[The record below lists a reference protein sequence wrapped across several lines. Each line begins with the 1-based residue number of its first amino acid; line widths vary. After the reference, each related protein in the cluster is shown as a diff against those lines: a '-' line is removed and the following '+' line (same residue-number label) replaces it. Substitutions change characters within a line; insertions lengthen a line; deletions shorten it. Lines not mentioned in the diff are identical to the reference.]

1 MLSFGRVFADG
12 ATNVIP
18 DKMTIEGTFRTLD
31 ETWRYK
37 AHQLIENA
45 VNSIAEG
52 YGAKAIVKIIKGYP
66 SVVNDSI
73 LTTSLKDFAIELLG
87 EDNVVDLPIRMTG
100 EDFGYISQLTPSCF
114 YRLGVRNEDKG
125 IVNGVHSPHF
135 DIDEKAIQSHLP
147 SIIDALKRS
156 DCEIRADDKI
166 FNLYDGLFPANEED
180 WYTEY
185 LDAII
190 SIKSVKNVEEAVSHI
205 NNYGSGHTES
215 IVSQDKEAVDY
226 FFSNLNSAI
235 ILNNASTQ
243 FADGGEFGM
252 GAEIGIATDKI
263 HARGPV
269 GARQL
274 TSYKYLIQGNGQ
286 TRPS

>member
-1 MLSFGRVFADG
+1 M
-12 ATNVIP
+12 
-18 DKMTIEGTFRTLD
+18 
-31 ETWRYK
+31 
-37 AHQLIENA
+37 
-45 VNSIAEG
+45 
-52 YGAKAIVKIIKGYP
+52 
-66 SVVNDSI
+66 
-73 LTTSLKDFAIELLG
+73 
-87 EDNVVDLPIRMTG
+87 
-100 EDFGYISQLTPSCF
+100 
-114 YRLGVRNEDKG
+114 
-125 IVNGVHSPHF
+125 
-135 DIDEKAIQSHLP
+135 
-147 SIIDALKRS
+147 
-156 DCEIRADDKI
+156 
-166 FNLYDGLFPANEED
+166 
-180 WYTEY
+180 
-185 LDAII
+185 
-190 SIKSVKNVEEAVSHI
+190 SHI